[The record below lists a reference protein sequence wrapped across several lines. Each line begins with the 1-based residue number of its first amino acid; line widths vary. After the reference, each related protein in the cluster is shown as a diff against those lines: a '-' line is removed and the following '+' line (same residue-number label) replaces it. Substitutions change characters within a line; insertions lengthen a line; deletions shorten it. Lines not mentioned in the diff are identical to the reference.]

1 MTTSSQPKLK
11 TSLLDAVGVEL
22 AAAASPLTVTEIT
35 ARMLATG
42 AWSTTGKTPDAT
54 VASRLAVDLKRHGQD
69 SRFVRVAPNT
79 YGLRSWPGTKLDVAK
94 AAGTMTYLD
103 AAQRILEEEADREPT
118 HYRVITERAMA
129 KGYLT
134 TEGLTPA
141 QTMYVQLMTDV
152 KRRHQR
158 ADEARFTQLPKGYFG
173 LATWVRT
180 GLEAEIARHNREVKD
195 GLLRRLHQMDAY
207 DFEKLAGMLL
217 SAIGFENVVV
227 TKRSKDGG
235 IDVRG
240 TFVANDVIRSDMAV
254 QVKRWERNVRAPD
267 VQKLRGAL
275 DPHERGL
282 LITTSGYEKGAKAE
296 AARTNRQPIALMGGE
311 QLVDLLIE
319 HEIGV
324 KRGNPDL
331 LDEADLAAEPDA

>member
-1 MTTSSQPKLK
+1 MSLAAKPKS
-11 TSLLDAVGVEL
+11 SLLDAVHTEL
-22 AAAASPLTVTEIT
+22 MAADTPLTVAELTS
-35 ARMLATG
+35 RVLASG
-42 AWSTTGKTPDAT
+42 AWSTEGKTPDAT
-54 VASRLAVDLKRHGQD
+54 VASRLAVDVKQHGED

-79 YGLRSWPGTKLDVAK
+79 YGLRAWPAAKLLAAK
-94 AAGTMTYLD
+94 PAGTMTYLD
-103 AAQRILEEEADREPT
+103 AAERILDEEAGHDPMY
-118 HYRVITERAMA
+118 YRAITERAIA
-129 KGYLT
+129 RGYLT

-158 ADEARFTQLPKGYFG
+158 ADEPRFTQFPKGYFG
-173 LATWVRT
+173 LAKWVKT
-180 GLEAEIARHNREVKD
+180 GLEAEIARHNREVKED
-195 GLLRRLHQMDAY
+195 LLDRLRKMDAF
-207 DFEKLAGMLL
+207 DFEKLVGTLL
-217 SAIGFENVVV
+217 SAIGFEDVIV

-240 TFVANDVIRSDMAV
+240 SFVANDVIRTDMAV

-267 VQKLRGAL
+267 VQNLRGAL

-282 LITTSGYEKGAKAE
+282 LITTSGYEKGAKTEAE
-296 AARTNRQPIALMGGE
+296 LPNRQPIALMSGE

-319 HEIGV
+319 HQIGV

-331 LDEADLAAEPDA
+331 LNAIDFAVEPEG